1 MHEKWLVVAD
11 RVGARIMAVRD
22 GGKTLE
28 ARETFDN
35 PRGRLKDGEID
46 SDRPGRAF
54 DSGGE
59 GRHAMSR
66 AESPHERIG
75 ADFAR
80 EIGARLAK
88 ARGAGEMDE
97 LVLVAEPRFLGQLRD
112 ALDEQTAGCVVASVA
127 KDLAQVEAAALG
139 AHLGEALKP
148 AQPR

>member
-28 ARETFDN
+28 PRETFDN
-35 PRGRLKDGEID
+35 PRGRLKDGAID
-46 SDRPGRAF
+46 ADRPGRAF

-66 AESPHERIG
+66 AESPHERIA

-80 EIGARLAK
+80 EIGARLDK
-88 ARGAGEMDE
+88 ARGAGEMAE
-97 LVLVAEPRFLGQLRD
+97 LVLVAEPRFLGQLRE
-112 ALDEQTAGCVVASVA
+112 ALDTRTAACVVASVA
-127 KDLAQVEAAALG
+127 KDLAHVEASVLG
-139 AHLGEALKP
+139 AHLGEALAP
-148 AQPR
+148 AHPR